1 MTGSFPGRSP
11 WMPNV
16 FLVTTIFSD
25 DLLRKLYNID
35 IWRKMGQCL
44 SQDHQTPSIRFR
56 FNHIFRLN
64 TFSTVISIRV
74 NLLLNFTDLSHHARQ
89 TAHSLLLD
97 RGSSAGRAGR

>member
-35 IWRKMGQCL
+35 IWRKMGAK
-44 SQDHQTPSIRFR
+44 SSF
-56 FNHIFRLN
+56 
-64 TFSTVISIRV
+64 
-74 NLLLNFTDLSHHARQ
+74 FTQEMHCKGFHA
-89 TAHSLLLD
+89 
-97 RGSSAGRAGR
+97 